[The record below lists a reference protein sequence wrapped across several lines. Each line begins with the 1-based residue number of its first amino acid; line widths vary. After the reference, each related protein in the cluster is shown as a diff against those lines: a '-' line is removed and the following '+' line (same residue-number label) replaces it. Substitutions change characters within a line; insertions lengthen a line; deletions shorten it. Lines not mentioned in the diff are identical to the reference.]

1 MFTKLPPTT
10 IFGRVIPKNAFDKF
24 TNTKQKKQF
33 TDLVSR
39 ISWTHKLSKK
49 TINLKAE
56 EIEEI
61 EIFKIELKSKSEIP
75 QLLNIIDKSISYHI
89 IFWIQYAD
97 EAYVSASL
105 KHPNPVNEDASVIDW
120 SFVSE
125 WFKLSDLKYSLKLKE
140 SIDFIVKDLC
150 VQISGKPEM
159 IKKSNDDFIDYER
172 NVQQWKNEIK
182 SLKTAISK
190 KGLQFNRKVELNL
203 ELKSKEA
210 ELAKLIS

>member
-1 MFTKLPPTT
+1 MFTNLPPTT

-61 EIFKIELKSKSEIP
+61 QIFKIELKSKIEIS
-75 QLLNIIDKSISYHI
+75 QLLNLIDKSISYHI

-97 EAYVSASL
+97 EAYISASL
-105 KHPNPVNEDASVIDW
+105 KHPNPVNEDVSVIDW

-125 WFKLSDLKYSLKLKE
+125 WFKISDLKYSLKLKE
-140 SIDFIVKDLC
+140 SIDLIIKDLC
-150 VQISGKPEM
+150 VQLSGKPEM
-159 IKKSNDDFIDYER
+159 IKKSTSDFIDYER
-172 NVQQWKNEIK
+172 RVQQLKSEIK
-182 SLKTAISK
+182 KLNASIK
-190 KGLQFNRKVELNL
+190 KDPQFNRKVELNL
-203 ELKSKEA
+203 QLKSKEA
-210 ELAKLIS
+210 ELKKLLD